1 MIKDIWKEN
10 RIRIGFSY
18 FLLILEFSLFA
29 MLPYFLGR
37 SVDSI
42 VRNDYTDF
50 WIYLGAC
57 LFSLVAGFIRRRF
70 DSRSFLR
77 IWAGKATQTITKLM
91 VTGMDSTKIVSRS
104 YMVREFAFFFEN
116 TLPAV
121 MQAFIEISIALTM
134 LWVFTP
140 SVGFICLIL
149 VLFAALISYLYAVK
163 LMMIEAVCQQ
173 QREVINQN
181 IIDGSKEGVVDGYE
195 GQRKNYVQFADWE
208 GFSWASVDILGVI
221 AVVIVLLSIA
231 SAHLSPGIIMSNLAY
246 CQKLFDKVMVV
257 AGFFKH
263 YRHLKLCKDFLTV
276 PDEGSQVS

>member
-1 MIKDIWKEN
+1 MLKDIWKEN
-10 RIRIGFSY
+10 RLRIGFSY
-18 FLLILEFSLFA
+18 FLLVLEFSLFA

-42 VRNDYTDF
+42 VENNYFDF

-57 LFSLVAGFIRRRF
+57 LISLIAGFVRRRF
-70 DSRSFLR
+70 DSRAFLR
-77 IWAGKATQTITKLM
+77 IWSGKAIDTITRM
-91 VTGMDSTKIVSRS
+91 MMSGMDSTKIVSRS
-104 YMVREFAFFFEN
+104 YMVREFAFFFEH

-121 MQAFIEISIALTM
+121 IQAFIEIGIALTM

-140 SVGFICLIL
+140 FVGFINLLL
-149 VLFAALISYLYAVK
+149 VLFAAVISYLFAVK
-163 LMMIEAVCQQ
+163 LMNIEVFCQQ

-195 GQRKNYVQFADWE
+195 GQRKNYVRFADWE
-208 GFSWASVDILGVI
+208 SFSWASVDILGVVAI
-221 AVVIVLLSIA
+221 VIVLTSIV

-263 YRHLKLCKDFLTV
+263 YRHLKLCKDFLTHK
-276 PDEGSQVS
+276 